1 MANTISNGAIE
12 QILENLFHVLPMVHK
27 KLLRMDLGGATRE
40 LSRLHLAIM
49 GMLWGESQ
57 AVSEVARKLAIP
69 KSQMTHLIDQLEERD
84 IVLRHPDANDRRVTN
99 VTLTG
104 HGREVLAEC
113 KGRLKD
119 IMRQRLSA
127 LTETELVEM
136 AASLEKLK
144 NIGAK
149 LK

>member
-1 MANTISNGAIE
+1 MANVMASTIE

-27 KLLRMDLGGATRE
+27 KLLRMDLGGATGE
-40 LSRLHLAIM
+40 FSRLHLAIM
-49 GMLWGESQ
+49 GMLWRENQ

-69 KSQMTHLIDQLEERD
+69 KSQMTHLIDQLEERG
-84 IVLRHPDANDRRVTN
+84 IVLRHPDTSDRRVTN
-99 VTLTG
+99 VALTS

-119 IMRQRLSA
+119 IMRQRLSV
-127 LTETELVEM
+127 LTETELTEM
-136 AASLEKLK
+136 AVALEKLK

-149 LK
+149 LE

>member
-1 MANTISNGAIE
+1 MANAISNGTIE

-27 KLLRMDLGGATRE
+27 KLLRMDMDGATGE

-49 GMLWGESQ
+49 GMLRWESQ

-69 KSQMTHLIDQLEERD
+69 KSQMTHLVDQLEERG
-84 IVLRHPDANDRRVTN
+84 IVLRHPDASDRRVTN

-104 HGREVLAEC
+104 HGREVLTEC

-119 IMRQRLSA
+119 IMRQRLSV
-127 LTETELVEM
+127 LTETELAEM
-136 AASLEKLK
+136 ATALEKLK
-144 NIGAK
+144 NIGTK
-149 LK
+149 LE

>member
-1 MANTISNGAIE
+1 MANAISNSTIE

-27 KLLRMDLGGATRE
+27 KLLRMDLDGATGE

-49 GMLWGESQ
+49 GMLWWESR

-69 KSQMTHLIDQLEERD
+69 KSQMTLLIDQLEERG
-84 IVLRHPDANDRRVTN
+84 IVIRHPDASDRRMTN
-99 VTLTG
+99 VTLTD
-104 HGREVLAEC
+104 HGREVLTEC

-119 IMRQRLSA
+119 IMRQRLSV
-127 LTETELVEM
+127 LTETEMAEM
-136 AASLEKLK
+136 AMALEKLK

-149 LK
+149 LE